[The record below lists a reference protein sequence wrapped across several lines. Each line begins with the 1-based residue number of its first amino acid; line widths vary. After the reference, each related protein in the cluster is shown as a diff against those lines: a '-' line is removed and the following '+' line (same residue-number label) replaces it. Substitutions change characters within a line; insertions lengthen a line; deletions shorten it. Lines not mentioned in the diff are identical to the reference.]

1 MYFISRGNQ
10 LGKGTAP
17 SISSNRS
24 REESTWL
31 YLELLNIL
39 GVIYVTLG
47 QEVGVFGREKGW
59 GVALECEWMAQ
70 PNKAVN

>member
-10 LGKGTAP
+10 LGKGNAP

-39 GVIYVTLG
+39 DSSLN
-47 QEVGVFGREKGW
+47 
-59 GVALECEWMAQ
+59 L
-70 PNKAVN
+70 PNPKTIIFPIL